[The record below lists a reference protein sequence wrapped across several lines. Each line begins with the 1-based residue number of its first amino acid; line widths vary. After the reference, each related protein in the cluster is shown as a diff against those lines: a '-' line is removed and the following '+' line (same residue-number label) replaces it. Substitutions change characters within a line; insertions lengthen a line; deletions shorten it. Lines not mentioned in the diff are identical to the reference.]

1 MYRDMTILVTIRQK
15 RNEIMLNVSIICVG
29 KLKEKFWTDACNE
42 YAKRLKGFCH
52 FSIIEVDEEKLPD
65 TPSPSQIQITLDK
78 EGQRII
84 SKIPKNAKVIS
95 MCIEGRQRS
104 SEKLARELSDIALSG
119 ASSVAFII
127 GGSWGLSDEV
137 KNLSDIRLSMSEMTF
152 PHQLARVM
160 LCEQIYRAFQINSH
174 GKYHK

>member
-1 MYRDMTILVTIRQK
+1 
-15 RNEIMLNVSIICVG
+15 MLNVMIICVG

-42 YAKRLKGFCH
+42 YAKRLKGFCS

-65 TPSPSQIQITLDK
+65 TPSPAQIQNTLEK

-95 MCIEGRQRS
+95 MCIEGKQKS
-104 SEKLARELSDIALSG
+104 SEKFAREISDLALNG
-119 ASSVAFII
+119 ASSIVFVI
-127 GGSWGLSDEV
+127 GGSWGLSQNV
-137 KNLSDIRLSMSEMTF
+137 KNLSVMRLSMSEMTF

-160 LCEQIYRAFQINSH
+160 LCEQIYRAFQITSN

>member
-1 MYRDMTILVTIRQK
+1 
-15 RNEIMLNVSIICVG
+15 MLNVMIICVG

-42 YAKRLKGFCH
+42 YAKRLKGFCS

-65 TPSPSQIQITLDK
+65 TPSPAQIQNTLEK

-84 SKIPKNAKVIS
+84 AKIPKNAKIIS
-95 MCIEGRQRS
+95 MCIEGKQKS
-104 SEKLARELSDIALSG
+104 SEKFAKEISDLALNG
-119 ASSVAFII
+119 ASTLAFII
-127 GGSWGLSDEV
+127 GGSWGLSQNV
-137 KNLSDIRLSMSEMTF
+137 KNLSVMRLAMSEMTF

-160 LCEQIYRAFQINSH
+160 LCEQIYRAFQITSN

>member
-1 MYRDMTILVTIRQK
+1 
-15 RNEIMLNVSIICVG
+15 MLNVTVVCVG

-42 YAKRLKGFCH
+42 YAKRLKGFCS
-52 FSIIEVDEEKLPD
+52 FSIVEVDEEKLPD
-65 TPSPSQIQITLDK
+65 VPSKIQIQNTLVK

-84 SKIPKNAKVIS
+84 SKIPKNSKVIA
-95 MCIEGRQRS
+95 MCIEGKQRS
-104 SEKLARELSDIALSG
+104 SERLAKEFAEMAVNG
-119 ASSVAFII
+119 ASSFTFVI

-137 KNLSDIRLSMSEMTF
+137 KNMSVMRLSMSEMTF

-160 LCEQIYRAFQINSH
+160 LCEQIYRAFQINSN

>member
-1 MYRDMTILVTIRQK
+1 
-15 RNEIMLNVSIICVG
+15 MLNLMIICVG

-42 YAKRLKGFCH
+42 YAKRLKGFCS

-65 TPSPSQIQITLDK
+65 TPSPAQIQNTLEK

-84 SKIPKNAKVIS
+84 AKIPKNAKIIS
-95 MCIEGRQRS
+95 MCIEGKQKS
-104 SEKLARELSDIALSG
+104 SEKFAKEISDLALNG
-119 ASSVAFII
+119 ASTLAFII
-127 GGSWGLSDEV
+127 GGSWGLSQNV
-137 KNLSDIRLSMSEMTF
+137 KNLSVMRLSMSEMTF

-160 LCEQIYRAFQINSH
+160 LCEQIYRAFQITSN

>member
-1 MYRDMTILVTIRQK
+1 
-15 RNEIMLNVSIICVG
+15 MLNVMIICVG

-42 YAKRLKGFCH
+42 YAKRLKGFCS

-65 TPSPSQIQITLDK
+65 TPSPAQIQNTLEK

-84 SKIPKNAKVIS
+84 AKIPKNAKIIS
-95 MCIEGRQRS
+95 MCIEGKQKS
-104 SEKLARELSDIALSG
+104 SEKFAKEISDLALNG
-119 ASSVAFII
+119 ASTLAFII
-127 GGSWGLSDEV
+127 GGSWGLSQNV
-137 KNLSDIRLSMSEMTF
+137 KNLSVMRLSMSEMTF

-160 LCEQIYRAFQINSH
+160 LCEQIYRAFQITSN

>member
-1 MYRDMTILVTIRQK
+1 
-15 RNEIMLNVSIICVG
+15 MLNINIICVG

-42 YAKRLKGFCH
+42 YAKRLKGFCS
-52 FSIIEVDEEKLPD
+52 FSIMEVDEEKLPD
-65 TPSPSQIQITLDK
+65 MPSETQIQNTLVK

-95 MCIEGRQRS
+95 MCIEGKQRS
-104 SEKLARELSDIALSG
+104 SEKLAKEIADMALGG
-119 ASSVAFII
+119 ASSMVFVI

-137 KNLSDIRLSMSEMTF
+137 KNLSFMRLSMSEMTF

-160 LCEQIYRAFQINSH
+160 LCEQIYRAFQITSN

>member
-1 MYRDMTILVTIRQK
+1 
-15 RNEIMLNVSIICVG
+15 MLNVMIICVG

-42 YAKRLKGFCH
+42 YAKRLKGFCS

-65 TPSPSQIQITLDK
+65 TPSPAQIQNTLEK

-95 MCIEGRQRS
+95 MCLAGKQKS
-104 SEKLARELSDIALSG
+104 SEKFAREISDLALNG
-119 ASSVAFII
+119 ASTLAFII
-127 GGSWGLSDEV
+127 GGSWGLSQNV
-137 KNLSDIRLSMSEMTF
+137 KNLSVMRLSMSEMTF

-160 LCEQIYRAFQINSH
+160 LCEQIYRAFQITSN

>member
-1 MYRDMTILVTIRQK
+1 
-15 RNEIMLNVSIICVG
+15 MLNINIICVG
-29 KLKEKFWTDACNE
+29 KLKEKFWTDACSE
-42 YAKRLKGFCH
+42 YAKRLKGFCS

-65 TPSPSQIQITLDK
+65 LPSETQIKNTLEK

-84 SKIPKNAKVIS
+84 SRIPKNAKVIS
-95 MCIEGRQRS
+95 MCIEGKQRS
-104 SEKLARELSDIALSG
+104 SEKLAKELEEMAVNG
-119 ASSVAFII
+119 ASSIAFVI

-137 KNLSDIRLSMSEMTF
+137 KNLSFMRLSMSEMTF

-160 LCEQIYRAFQINSH
+160 LCEQLYRAFQISSN

>member
-1 MYRDMTILVTIRQK
+1 
-15 RNEIMLNVSIICVG
+15 MLNVMIICVG

-42 YAKRLKGFCH
+42 YAKRLKGFCS

-65 TPSPSQIQITLDK
+65 TPSPAQIQNTLEK

-84 SKIPKNAKVIS
+84 KQK
-95 MCIEGRQRS
+95 S
-104 SEKLARELSDIALSG
+104 SEKFAKEISDLALNG
-119 ASSVAFII
+119 ASTFAFII
-127 GGSWGLSDEV
+127 GGSWGLSDNV
-137 KNLSDIRLSMSEMTF
+137 KKLSAIRLSMSEMTF

-160 LCEQIYRAFQINSH
+160 LCEQIYRAFQIISN